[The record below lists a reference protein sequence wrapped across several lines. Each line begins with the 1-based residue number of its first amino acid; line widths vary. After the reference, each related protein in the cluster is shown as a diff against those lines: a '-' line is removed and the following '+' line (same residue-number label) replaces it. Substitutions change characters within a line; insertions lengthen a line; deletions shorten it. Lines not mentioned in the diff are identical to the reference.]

1 MARISILG
9 SGVVGTIVGKGF
21 EKLGNEIKFYD
32 INEERVKE
40 LCNLGLD
47 ATTNLSYVVHGSD
60 ISFLCVPTPTKN
72 RKIDLTHVR
81 SVTENL
87 ARCLKEKHDYHVVV
101 VKSTVVPPTTEKV
114 VIPLLEEHSG
124 KKVGSDIGVCVNP
137 EFLTEIHRSW
147 TDENTFIRDFF
158 SEERVVIGEFDKR
171 SGDVLQALYR
181 PLKVPIFRTDLRTAE
196 MIKYASNCCL
206 LSRISYWNE
215 IFLICNKMGID
226 AQRVAD
232 IVALDKRI
240 GRYGSVLGEAAGGKC
255 LEKDTIAFINSI
267 KDVREPKL
275 LQAVLDINRCMA
287 KKYGRRE

>member
-1 MARISILG
+1 VLGNGLIFYHINQKKVQELRIS
-9 SGVVGTIVGKGF
+9 VF
-21 EKLGNEIKFYD
+21 
-32 INEERVKE
+32 
-40 LCNLGLD
+40 D
-47 ATTNLSYVVHGSD
+47 ATNELSRAIRESD

-101 VKSTVVPPTTEKV
+101 VKSTVVPTTTEKV
-114 VIPLLEEHSG
+114 VIPLLEKYSC
-124 KKVGSDIGVCVNP
+124 KKVAPDIGVCVNP

-147 TDENTFIRDFF
+147 TDNESYVRDFF

-171 SGDVLQALYR
+171 SGDVLQALYE
-181 PLKVPIFRTDLRTAE
+181 PLRVPIFRTDLRTAE

-240 GRYGSVLGEAAGGKC
+240 DRYGSVLGKAAGGKC

-267 KDVREPKL
+267 KGVREPKL
-275 LQAVLDINRCMA
+275 LRAVLDINRYMA